1 MFGVTEKHTVLVIN
15 SLLEIKAVDN
25 AVWCA
30 IITIF
35 FHYFIQLALFFRLGS
50 ILAHLALL
58 IICEVQTPL
67 GITGSLG
74 TCWFLC
80 ATV

>member
-15 SLLEIKAVDN
+15 SLLKIKAADT

-30 IITIF
+30 MITIS

-50 ILAHLALL
+50 ILALLALL

-67 GITGSLG
+67 DIPGSLG
-74 TCWFLC
+74 ICWYIC
-80 ATV
+80 AAV